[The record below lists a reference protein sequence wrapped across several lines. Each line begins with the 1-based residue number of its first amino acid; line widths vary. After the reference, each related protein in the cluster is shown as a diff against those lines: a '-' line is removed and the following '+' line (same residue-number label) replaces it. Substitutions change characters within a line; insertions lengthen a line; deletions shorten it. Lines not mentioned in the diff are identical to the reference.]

1 MMNGTGVQ
9 LGGNNDDG
17 DGDDDD
23 ENDAFFIL
31 NLVLCILHVTL
42 SILCFEVVL
51 CILYLACGI

>member
-23 ENDAFFIL
+23 ENNAFCIL
-31 NLVLCILHVTL
+31 DLVLCILYFAFCMSH
-42 SILCFEVVL
+42 
-51 CILYLACGI
+51 